1 MQLTLGMHLS
11 LWCEYSMQVADGD
24 DNVDGD
30 KKYSLHYD
38 CDYDDGNGDD
48 DDDDD
53 DGDGTD

>member
-53 DGDGTD
+53 GDGTD

>member
-11 LWCEYSMQVADGD
+11 LWCEYSMQVA
-24 DNVDGD
+24 DGD

-48 DDDDD
+48 DDD
-53 DGDGTD
+53 GDGTD